1 MAYNISFIEER
12 NFKKHV
18 LQTLATYN
26 DTLASIDL
34 KTFNSNIID
43 PIKLLFDK
51 SVYNKSF
58 EEILN
63 LEIHR
68 QRDKTNTNAIGY
80 FHQNMF
86 KYINNCEVPE
96 HGWDVIFTNP
106 ETGKKIYVEM
116 KNKHNTMNSASS
128 QKTYMKMQNQILE
141 CPMDLCYLVEA
152 IAPSSRNI
160 VWGCSVDGQHL
171 ENSRIRRVSMDQFY
185 KEVTGI
191 KDAFFQVCKQLPLS
205 INELIRENK
214 VVTIQEDTVI
224 QELLQLNPDTL
235 TALYILA
242 FKTYEGFEN
251 I

>member
-68 QRDKTNTNAIGY
+68 QRDKLI
-80 FHQNMF
+80 Q
-86 KYINNCEVPE
+86 
-96 HGWDVIFTNP
+96 
-106 ETGKKIYVEM
+106 
-116 KNKHNTMNSASS
+116 
-128 QKTYMKMQNQILE
+128 MQ
-141 CPMDLCYLVEA
+141 
-152 IAPSSRNI
+152 
-160 VWGCSVDGQHL
+160 
-171 ENSRIRRVSMDQFY
+171 
-185 KEVTGI
+185 
-191 KDAFFQVCKQLPLS
+191 
-205 INELIRENK
+205 
-214 VVTIQEDTVI
+214 
-224 QELLQLNPDTL
+224 
-235 TALYILA
+235 
-242 FKTYEGFEN
+242 
-251 I
+251 